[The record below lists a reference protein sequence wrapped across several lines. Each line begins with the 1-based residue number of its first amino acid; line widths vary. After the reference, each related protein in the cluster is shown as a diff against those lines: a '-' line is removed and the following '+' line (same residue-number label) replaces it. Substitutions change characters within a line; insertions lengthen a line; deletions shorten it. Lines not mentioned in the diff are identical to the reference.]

1 MSCQFSDL
9 LGKTLT
15 EVTKVDNERIR
26 FVTDDGRT
34 FQMWHSQDCCESVTI
49 DDICGELSD
58 LVGSPIIRAEE
69 NSSND
74 PVEGRNLSES
84 FTWTFYRIETAKGL
98 VVIRWLGE
106 SNGYYS
112 ESVDFTEGNA
122 EQ

>member
-74 PVEGRNLSES
+74 PVEGRNISES
-84 FTWTFYRIETAKGL
+84 FTWTFYRIETARGL
-98 VVIRWLGE
+98 VVIRWHGC
-106 SNGYYS
+106 YS
-112 ESVDFTEGNA
+112 ESVDFSEGNA
-122 EQ
+122 DR